1 MNADFQPYLS
11 ALEEELR
18 RTLSVPQDALAPF
31 YGMMAYHLGWL
42 DEHFHPLQGSTG
54 KRIRPLLCLLAC
66 EAAGGDWHRALP
78 AAAAVELV
86 HNFSLIHD
94 DIEDNS
100 TTRRGRATVW
110 AVWGLAQGI
119 NAGDAMFTLAHQAL
133 ARLSATGT
141 APHLI
146 LAAVEIL
153 NRACLELCHG
163 QYLDLAY
170 ENHLEIAEEAYLQMI
185 SGKTAALLAASTQ
198 LGALLAEADEQV
210 EHYRLFGWHLGM
222 AFQMVDDILGI
233 WGDPATTG
241 KSAADDIRN
250 RKITLPILFAL
261 RSEVGDELAALYRRR
276 DLSDEDIQ
284 HAVALLDRAGARE
297 YVQGRAASYEAQALA
312 ALDAARPREPA
323 ASALRALA
331 TSLTAR
337 QR

>member
-1 MNADFQPYLS
+1 MNDRFQPYLS

-18 RTLSVPQDALAPF
+18 HVLGVPLDGLAPL
-31 YGMMAYHLGWL
+31 YHMMAYHLGWL
-42 DEHFHPLQGSTG
+42 DEHFCPVQGSTG

-100 TTRRGRATVW
+100 ATRRGRPTVW
-110 AVWGLAQGI
+110 ALWGLAQGI
-119 NAGDAMFTLAHQAL
+119 NVGDAMYTLAYQAL
-133 ARLSATGT
+133 ARLQEAGA
-141 APHLI
+141 APSLH
-146 LAAVEIL
+146 LAAVDIV
-153 NRACLELCHG
+153 NKACLELCHG

-170 ENHLEIAEEAYLQMI
+170 EGNLEITEEAYLQMI
-185 SGKTAALLAASTQ
+185 GGKTAALIAASTQ
-198 LGALLAEADEQV
+198 LGALLAEAG
-210 EHYRLFGWHLGM
+210 EHAERYRLFGWYLGL

-261 RSEVGDELAALYRRR
+261 RSEIGMELATLYCQEH
-276 DLSDEDIQ
+276 LSDMDIPY
-284 HAVALLDRAGARE
+284 AVALLDRAGARD
-297 YVQGRAASYEAQALA
+297 YVQGRAAFYEAQALA
-312 ALDAARPREPA
+312 ALAAAEPREPA
-323 ASALRALA
+323 ATALRDLA
-331 TSLTAR
+331 VSLTSR
-337 QR
+337 QK